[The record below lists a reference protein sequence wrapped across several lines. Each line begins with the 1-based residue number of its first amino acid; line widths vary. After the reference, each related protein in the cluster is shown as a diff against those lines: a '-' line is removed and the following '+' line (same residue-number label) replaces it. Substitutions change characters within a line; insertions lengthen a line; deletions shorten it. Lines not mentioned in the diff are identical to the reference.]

1 MAAQTYE
8 KLAKKS
14 VAELRASAKELEHD
28 ALQRY
33 QQMTKEQLVGALC
46 TAQDIEI
53 PVHRRGPALDRKA
66 VKTKIQE
73 LKAKRQAA
81 VESKDSTQLARAR
94 RRIQRLKR
102 KLRAA
107 TI

>member
-1 MAAQTYE
+1 MAQTYE

-14 VAELRASAKELEHD
+14 VADLRASAKELEHD
-28 ALQRY
+28 ALQGF

-53 PVHRRGPALDRKA
+53 PVHRRGPVLDRKA
-66 VKTKIQE
+66 VKVKIQE
-73 LKAKRQAA
+73 LKTKRQAA

>member
-1 MAAQTYE
+1 
-8 KLAKKS
+8 
-14 VAELRASAKELEHD
+14 
-28 ALQRY
+28 
-33 QQMTKEQLVGALC
+33 MTKEQLVGALC